1 MEKTANCESKQ
12 TAATPAIANDVA
24 SRMSGA
30 KLVKDGA
37 GLTACTFIAALG
49 NYGFQCVLGRHLPL
63 AEYGLANAA
72 FGAVFLLTLP
82 VLAASSALIHYIAR
96 FRARGQEAHLRGL
109 LAGARSGLLVL
120 GVSGL
125 LFTLVLV
132 KPLTSFCDF
141 PRSSLVIG
149 IAIGAVG
156 NLAMV
161 FVLALCTGMGWYWRA
176 GLLTASAALAKPAIA
191 WLVTLKF
198 ASAEGAVAALFLSMS
213 VFVFGAPWRANL
225 IGNAERIN
233 PFNRGFASFALAAIS
248 VAIGSYGFTQSD
260 VLIAQRNLSPEAVA
274 QFCGAG
280 VFARALLGFAGP
292 LLSVFFSSRSAG
304 NGANG
309 RAHAWLLALYVIVML
324 SGATAICVFN
334 RPLTVSLF
342 GREEPAAAALMGK
355 FAMLMVMIGLIEVL
369 ANRALARRQFALV
382 YLHVTLAVLYVASG
396 FFAGTSTQGLLFV
409 LSCGAAAAVL
419 TLGFF
424 SFRMESVADAE
435 TILPSDPASSAL
447 SL

>member
-149 IAIGAVG
+149 IAIEQ
-156 NLAMV
+156 
-161 FVLALCTGMGWYWRA
+161 W
-176 GLLTASAALAKPAIA
+176 
-191 WLVTLKF
+191 
-198 ASAEGAVAALFLSMS
+198 
-213 VFVFGAPWRANL
+213 
-225 IGNAERIN
+225 
-233 PFNRGFASFALAAIS
+233 AIS
-248 VAIGSYGFTQSD
+248 PWYSSSLSAQGWGGTGEQVCLPQVPLSQSPPSPGSS
-260 VLIAQRNLSPEAVA
+260 
-274 QFCGAG
+274 
-280 VFARALLGFAGP
+280 
-292 LLSVFFSSRSAG
+292 
-304 NGANG
+304 
-309 RAHAWLLALYVIVML
+309 
-324 SGATAICVFN
+324 
-334 RPLTVSLF
+334 
-342 GREEPAAAALMGK
+342 
-355 FAMLMVMIGLIEVL
+355 
-369 ANRALARRQFALV
+369 
-382 YLHVTLAVLYVASG
+382 YL
-396 FFAGTSTQGLLFV
+396 
-409 LSCGAAAAVL
+409 
-419 TLGFF
+419 
-424 SFRMESVADAE
+424 
-435 TILPSDPASSAL
+435 
-447 SL
+447 